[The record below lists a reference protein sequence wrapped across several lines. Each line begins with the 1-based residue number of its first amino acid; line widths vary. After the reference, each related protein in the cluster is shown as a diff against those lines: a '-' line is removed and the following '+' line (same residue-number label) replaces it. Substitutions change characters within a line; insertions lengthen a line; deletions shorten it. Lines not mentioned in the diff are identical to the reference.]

1 MSTIGE
7 TSTFAEFSPAT
18 YHQFVSLLIEKM
30 AAESL
35 PELVGIIRLRG
46 QLNNPGAAKGNQF
59 YGVKISD
66 DGGAQAKAD
75 IPSSLILG
83 RGVQAGQQV
92 VVTGRVAIRSSQY
105 GVEARLVATDI
116 QLLEEQAV
124 RTVDSDQGRITIERL
139 RSLPAVRNGF
149 PAVDPIRL
157 TLIQSSSAQ
166 VRVAMDAQSE
176 LEKVGDFLQITPV
189 PINMLDPVAIARAI
203 RQATADI
210 VMVIRG
216 GGASEDFAVFDDPRV
231 IQSFAECRAHRVVGL
246 GHSGNG
252 CLLDLLADAVAN
264 TPGQAGCYVRE
275 KIEMRLRHRQEVL
288 LQNKELK
295 EKLQKLE
302 AENEEAKMRITLS
315 AKKIPAW
322 FAFAIGILAGWLL
335 LWLVR

>member
-1 MSTIGE
+1 MNPIE
-7 TSTFAEFSPAT
+7 EQSTFTEFSPAT

-46 QLNNPGAAKGNQF
+46 RLNDPGAAKGNQF

-83 RGVQAGQQV
+83 RGIQAGQQV
-92 VVTGRVAIRSSQY
+92 VLTGRVAIRSSQY
-105 GVEARLVATDI
+105 GVEARLIATDI
-116 QLLEEQAV
+116 QLLEEPAA

-139 RSLPAVRNGF
+139 KNLPAVRNGF
-149 PAVDPIRL
+149 PTSDPIRL
-157 TLIQSSSAQ
+157 ALIQSSSAQ
-166 VRVAMDAQSE
+166 ARVAMDAQSE
-176 LEKVGDFLQITPV
+176 LEKVGGFLEVTPV

-203 RQATADI
+203 RQANADI

-231 IQSFAECRAHRVVGL
+231 VQAFAECRAHRVVGL

-275 KIEMRLRHRQEVL
+275 KIEMRLRRRQEILAQDKDLKDL
-288 LQNKELK
+288 LQRLK
-295 EKLQKLE
+295 
-302 AENEEAKMRITLS
+302 AENEDIKMRLS
-315 AKKIPAW
+315 LNAKKMPAW
-322 FAFAIGILAGWLL
+322 LLVAIGVLVGVTLF
-335 LWLVR
+335 WLVR